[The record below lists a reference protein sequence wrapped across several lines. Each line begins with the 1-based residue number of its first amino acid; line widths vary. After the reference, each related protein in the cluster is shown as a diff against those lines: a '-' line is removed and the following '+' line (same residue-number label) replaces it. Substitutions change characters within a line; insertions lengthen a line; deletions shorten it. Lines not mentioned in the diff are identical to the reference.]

1 MKALSCV
8 SYPLLRFVFGAVIG
22 CTFSLCACLYRHRK
36 RDHSCS
42 ECFVKQ
48 AIARKFLGYW
58 KCKVTA
64 SDGTNQSRF
73 TMELLVAPIDD
84 PKMHNFTIIYSG
96 AAVSQKRP

>member
-1 MKALSCV
+1 MNV
-8 SYPLLRFVFGAVIG
+8 QFVR
-22 CTFSLCACLYRHRK
+22 ACLYRHRK
-36 RDHSCS
+36 RDHSRS

-48 AIARKFLGYW
+48 AIARKFLGHW
-58 KCKVTA
+58 KGKVTA

-96 AAVSQKRP
+96 AAGRQKRP